1 MVITL
6 PHDRANQSVD
16 DHSLMLA
23 DLIFL
28 AV

>member
-1 MVITL
+1 MVIML
-6 PHDRANQSVD
+6 PHDRANQSVGD
-16 DHSLMLA
+16 LYLVLA